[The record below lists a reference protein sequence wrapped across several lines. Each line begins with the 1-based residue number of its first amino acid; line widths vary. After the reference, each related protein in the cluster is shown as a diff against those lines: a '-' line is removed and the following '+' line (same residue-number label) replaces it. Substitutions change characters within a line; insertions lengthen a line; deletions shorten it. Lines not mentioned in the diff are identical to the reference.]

1 MTLCAR
7 SVEKLTRRRREGK
20 ERTKDRYRKSERQ
33 KLRKERGLYQARK
46 DRAAQRGDLE

>member
-20 ERTKDRYRKSERQ
+20 ERTIERYRKV
-33 KLRKERGLYQARK
+33 KDKKRKKGRGW
-46 DRAAQRGDLE
+46 

>member
-20 ERTKDRYRKSERQ
+20 ERTTDRYRKRKDK
-33 KLRKERGLYQARK
+33 KLRKGRGRYHAGEGQSSSA
-46 DRAAQRGDLE
+46 